1 MEPDCTEL
9 VLTLK
14 EAVGILFITKKHPLT
29 GNYRQFSD
37 WLGGYYNIWPQERE
51 LNKEFIDF
59 YLTRTT
65 GNSMNSIGIE
75 NLGTLIRFLSN
86 HFTNKEQERM
96 LSWMKQHKP

>member
-14 EAVGILFITKKHPLT
+14 EAVGILFITKQHPLT

-65 GNSMNSIGIE
+65 SNSMNSIEIE
-75 NLGTLIRFLSN
+75 SLGTLIRFLSN

-96 LSWMKQHKP
+96 LSWMQCNKN